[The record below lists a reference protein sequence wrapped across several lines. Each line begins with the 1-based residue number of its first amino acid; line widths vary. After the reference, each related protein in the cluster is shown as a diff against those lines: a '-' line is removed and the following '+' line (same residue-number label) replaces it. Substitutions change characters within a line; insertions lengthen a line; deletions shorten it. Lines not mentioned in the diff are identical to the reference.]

1 MNHLTALAVTLSAF
15 GSGLYGIYKFIRAK
29 YVSYDTKPIHYLL
42 NKPNKIKKKYKTF
55 KKHKLNRSNKLS
67 KITKISSLNNRN
79 IMKSSYAK
87 YSRLNRHSA
96 SK

>member
-1 MNHLTALAVTLSAF
+1 MNHLTALAITLTAF

-42 NKPNKIKKKYKTF
+42 NKPTKINKRYKTF
-55 KKHKLNRSNKLS
+55 KKRKINSPK
-67 KITKISSLNNRN
+67 KITKISNLNNRN
-79 IMKSSYAK
+79 ISKLSYGK
-87 YSRLNRHSA
+87 YSLNRWSA